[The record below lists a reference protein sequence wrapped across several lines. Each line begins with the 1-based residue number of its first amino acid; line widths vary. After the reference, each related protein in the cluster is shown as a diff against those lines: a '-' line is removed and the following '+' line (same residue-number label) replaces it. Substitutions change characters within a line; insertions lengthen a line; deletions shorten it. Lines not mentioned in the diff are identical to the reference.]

1 MNNKMSYNDQQRL
14 KRTISSRLR
23 AAAQSA
29 ENIAS
34 QSLSG
39 QMVINGIR
47 NMPRMNGQQPYQG
60 NMPQMNGGQAE
71 NPHRVRQ
78 ADDAH
83 VHVMPDGM
91 TCMPNKAVK
100 VSDKEEKTEVSRA
113 EVLRNAFVFS
123 ELISEP
129 VCKKRHRNR
138 RR

>member
-14 KRTISSRLR
+14 KQTISSRLK
-23 AAAQSA
+23 AAVRGA

>member
-1 MNNKMSYNDQQRL
+1 GQQPY
-14 KRTISSRLR
+14 
-23 AAAQSA
+23 QG
-29 ENIAS
+29 NIPS
-34 QSLSG
+34 
-39 QMVINGIR
+39 
-47 NMPRMNGQQPYQG
+47 MNGQQPYQG

-71 NPHRVRQ
+71 NPHRVQQ

-91 TCMPNKAVK
+91 TCMPNKTVK
-100 VSDKEEKTEVSRA
+100 VSDAEGKTEVSRA

>member
-47 NMPRMNGQQPYQG
+47 NMPRMNGQQPYQV